1 MKELSKEQFKERA
14 KHLRQILLEK
24 HKIDLPHGHAL
35 EVLSKVFGFKNWN
48 TASALSAAARIE
60 PPVADNPVADTSKE
74 KPEAAK
80 FLTAGEL
87 IKFLSKFDEGTK
99 LFVNEYNGATPDSND
114 QSKMAEIMAG
124 TKTAECML
132 TYDPEIQKDKEIR
145 LELSEEKVRFYQL
158 NDFGRSANQFFDQ
171 TESGRSQRRN
181 KSLYMKNSFWNP
193 EYIRNQSK
201 NNNN

>member
-1 MKELSKEQFKERA
+1 MKELSKEQIKERA
-14 KHLRQILLEK
+14 KHLRQVLLEK

-35 EVLSKVFGFKNWN
+35 EVLAKVFGFKNWN
-48 TASALSAAARIE
+48 TASALTTEMRFE
-60 PPVADNPVADTSKE
+60 PPVADKPVADVSKE

-99 LFVNEYNGATPDSND
+99 LFVNEYNGATADSND
-114 QSKMAEIMAG
+114 QSMMAEVMAG

-132 TYDPEIQKDKEIR
+132 TYDPEIQNGNEIR
-145 LELSEEKVRFYQL
+145 FELNEEKVRFYQL
-158 NDFGRSANQFFDQ
+158 NDFGKSANQFFDQ

-181 KSLYMKNSFWNP
+181 KSLYMQNSFWSP
-193 EYIRNQSK
+193 KHIQDLSK